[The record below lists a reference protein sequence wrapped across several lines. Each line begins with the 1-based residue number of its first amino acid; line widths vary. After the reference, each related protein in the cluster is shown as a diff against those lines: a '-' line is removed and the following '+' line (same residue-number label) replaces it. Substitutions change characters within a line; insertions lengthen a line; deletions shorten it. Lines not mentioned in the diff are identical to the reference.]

1 MPSVLNVDTL
11 TDAAGTGPVALT
23 KQSAAKAF
31 VNFDGS
37 AVSLSKSEN
46 ISSLTDNGTG
56 DFSNSFVSA
65 FSDAEYSV
73 SGMPARD
80 RGSAVRGYMTTMD
93 SDLTAS
99 AVRTQS
105 LDGRSTANPP
115 AGVDY
120 VGNYLSVFG
129 DLA

>member
-1 MPSVLNVDTL
+1 MSTITVTNIKATGETAGRAVSGV
-11 TDAAGTGPVALT
+11 AAAW
-23 KQSAAKAF
+23 

-37 AVSLSKSEN
+37 AASITTSQNV
-46 ISSLTDNGTG
+46 SSLTDNATG
-56 DFSNSFVSA
+56 DFSNSFTSS
-65 FSDAEYSV
+65 FSSDNYSV

-80 RGSAVRGYMTTMD
+80 RASAVRGYMTTMD
-93 SDLTAS
+93 SDLTSS

-115 AGVDY
+115 VGTDY
-120 VGNYLSVFG
+120 AGNYLSIHG

>member
-1 MPSVLNVDTL
+1 MSTL
-11 TDAAGTGPVALT
+11 KVTNIQATGETASRAVSGVAAAW
-23 KQSAAKAF
+23 

-37 AVSLSKSEN
+37 ASSIITSQN
-46 ISSLTDNGTG
+46 ISSLTDNATG
-56 DFSNSFVSA
+56 DFSNTFTSSFSN
-65 FSDAEYSV
+65 DNYSV

-93 SDLTAS
+93 GDLTSS

-115 AGVDY
+115 VGIDY
-120 VGNYLSVFG
+120 VGNYLSIHG

>member
-1 MPSVLNVDTL
+1 MSTLNVSNITDGTDTVETGYVLN
-11 TDAAGTGPVALT
+11 G
-23 KQSAAKAF
+23 SAKAW

-37 AVSLSKSEN
+37 ASSITTSQN
-46 ISSLTDNGTG
+46 ISSLTDNATG
-56 DFSNSFVSA
+56 DFSNTFTSSFSN
-65 FSDAEYSV
+65 DIYSV

-93 SDLTAS
+93 SDLTSS

-105 LDGRSTANPP
+105 LDGRSTTNPP

-120 VGNYLSVFG
+120 VGNYLAIHG

>member
-1 MPSVLNVDTL
+1 MSTITVTNIKATGETVSRSVSGV
-11 TDAAGTGPVALT
+11 AAAW
-23 KQSAAKAF
+23 

-37 AVSLSKSEN
+37 AASISKSQN
-46 ISSLTDNGTG
+46 VSSLTDNATG
-56 DFSNSFVSA
+56 DFSNSFTSA
-65 FSDAEYSV
+65 FSDADYCV

-93 SDLTAS
+93 LDLTAS

-105 LDGRSTANPP
+105 LDGRSTTNPP
-115 AGVDY
+115 VGVDY
-120 VGNYLSVFG
+120 VGNYLSING

>member
-1 MPSVLNVDTL
+1 VSGV
-11 TDAAGTGPVALT
+11 AAAWVNFNG
-23 KQSAAKAF
+23 SAASITTSQN
-31 VNFDGS
+31 V
-37 AVSLSKSEN
+37 
-46 ISSLTDNGTG
+46 SSLTDNATG
-56 DFSNSFVSA
+56 DFSNSFTSS
-65 FSDAEYSV
+65 FSSDNYSV

-93 SDLTAS
+93 GDLTSS

-115 AGVDY
+115 VGVDY
-120 VGNYLSVFG
+120 VGNYLSAHG